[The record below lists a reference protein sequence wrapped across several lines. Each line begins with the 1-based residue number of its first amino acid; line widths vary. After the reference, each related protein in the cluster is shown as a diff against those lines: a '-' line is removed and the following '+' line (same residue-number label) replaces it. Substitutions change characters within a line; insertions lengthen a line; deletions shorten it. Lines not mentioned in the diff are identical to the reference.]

1 MTALSCKACHLLN
14 TRQFCSLKHGPVEE
28 RYWHPRELVRKAES
42 EMHRIRIYVFHKSP
56 WLISMHDEGPFSSQ
70 TIPRAWV
77 SVISAPTPQINNW
90 GAFETSVDSSRAKEN
105 HSNHL
110 SCFFNWRSMLLPMPS
125 ALPATVVTKRLIVL
139 KKFIFSGH
147 ISLAA
152 TNKQDLINLLS
163 VNSFPWL
170 VNKRVPQNLT
180 LIAVSSSGTFCVI
193 EFCQMRNSL

>member
-1 MTALSCKACHLLN
+1 MTALSCKACPLLN
-14 TRQFCSLKHGPVEE
+14 TCQFCLLKCGPGEE
-28 RYWHPRELVRKAES
+28 CYWHPGELVRKAES
-42 EMHRIRIYVFHKSP
+42 EIYRIRIYIFHKSP
-56 WLISMHDEGPFSSQ
+56 WLISVHDEGPFSSQ
-70 TIPRAWV
+70 TIPRAWF
-77 SVISAPTPQINNW
+77 SVISALTPWLNNW

-139 KKFIFSGH
+139 KKFISFEH
-147 ISLAA
+147 ISLAD

-180 LIAVSSSGTFCVI
+180 LQSHLQGLFVW
-193 EFCQMRNSL
+193 